1 MAAVPPQALQHTFYG
16 CLTHIE
22 LPLQFPAYVTPVY
35 MGEAQAPG
43 RLNLRDLAPE
53 WLPHHPVLGG
63 TAGTF
68 AVRNWVQQQH
78 PQVTTI
84 AMCQYRKFVS
94 HQRLS
99 RVKAKSYP
107 AMDVVPAAELPLPRL
122 EQAMLPGPEPFGVS
136 RLLSLR
142 KEKGY
147 LGQYGR
153 VHHAQDL
160 LRFAAEAV
168 EQGVIGTDEAH
179 AFMDEKDLI
188 PGGIELGWFPAEFW
202 LCNTSAVESVL
213 RECIRRYPI
222 ERGGYQVRAWAFCA
236 ERLGSF
242 LLLRQ
247 FRARAGQP
255 AADGKLQRLL
265 PSHWSRRFVG
275 HLNII
280 TESGP
285 ANYVPGGP

>member
-1 MAAVPPQALQHTFYG
+1 M
-16 CLTHIE
+16 
-22 LPLQFPAYVTPVY
+22 
-35 MGEAQAPG
+35 
-43 RLNLRDLAPE
+43 
-53 WLPHHPVLGG
+53 LGG

-68 AVRNWVQQQH
+68 AVKNWVLRQH
-78 PQVTTI
+78 PEVTAI
-84 AMCQYRKFVS
+84 GMCQYRKFVS

-107 AMDVVPAAELPLPRL
+107 AMDVVPAADLPLARL
-122 EQAMLPGPEPFGVS
+122 EQAMLPGPEPFLVS

-147 LGQYGR
+147 LGQFGR

-168 EQGVIGTDEAH
+168 EQGVIDSREAH

-188 PGGIELGWFPAEFW
+188 PGGIELGWFPAAFW
-202 LCNTSAVESVL
+202 LSNTTAIENVL
-213 RECIRRYPI
+213 RACIRRYPV
-222 ERGGYQVRAWAFCA
+222 ERSGYQVRAWAFCA

-242 LLLRQ
+242 LLLRH
-247 FRARAGQP
+247 FRAQPGQ
-255 AADGKLQRLL
+255 AVGDGKFERLL

-275 HLNII
+275 RLNIV
-280 TESGP
+280 TDAGP